1 MIDNNKLLSRDRVAT
16 GRNVVTIK
24 RNLIKIDSLLK
35 ERLVLVKVR
44 QGILRQ
50 QEQNRMRRQR
60 EEDLEGLQSTSVQT
74 DTPDKQGS
82 NFLSGLV
89 KSILGLSGIFLPQ
102 LLRLLNFLKRIV
114 DPIKNMATATFKA
127 LSSFL
132 KVGTMAVDKISDAFN
147 FKGSTLK
154 GLDETTIT
162 NKFNKFE
169 FALNT
174 FVNALL
180 FAGAMQTLSSLPD
193 IKLVQNFLKKFKKLP
208 VTKVTTGNQIPFV
221 QPPPAKASASVL
233 EKIFDL
239 RNLQKPVETFSVP
252 IKDRRFRVNPK
263 GRKINPEDGRFFAKR
278 KKSKI
283 TFESFEK
290 TIRNIETKI
299 PEFEL
304 FEFLRGKN
312 LASPT
317 LLKVEINKLYATE
330 LRTLQDLNTDGKL
343 VGNAYTQALGL
354 LNDKY
359 DNTVKSIDDYGKEII
374 KYFKK
379 GNFDAPLSNILQKLV
394 KIGEGGEEMTG
405 KLLKYNIDYEDFVP
419 PKVPMGGGPG
429 GNNFLNPFKESQF
442 FDPMNPRASV
452 IGGGFSDSFFNK
464 SITKP
469 SRFKQSMNFLKG
481 IDETMTDFA
490 TRQTSRL
497 SKVIMSGPLKG
508 LQEGAEKM
516 LKRAVGET
524 IGLIPFLGDLV
535 GLLLDIYLFGE
546 IPERAGYKAVGGILG
561 GFVGALIGSFPPLI
575 PFGGPI
581 IGSIIGGI
589 GGDILGGFVYDMVK
603 GKQQSISSEDVG
615 KSTVKSTIK
624 EKAIKEGL
632 ITFGKGGFTGKGDSR
647 KLAGLVHY
655 NEQVFDQDTTLAV
668 RQNAPGFFEDL
679 NSAKGF
685 ESLEVL
691 RNFASYEGA
700 QTAMAQFIPIPIP
713 MPRKEVPP
721 VIDMATGEVRED
733 LVSSY
738 HYARG

>member
-1 MIDNNKLLSRDRVAT
+1 MIDNNKLLSRDRMAT

-24 RNLIKIDSLLK
+24 RNLIKIDNLLK

-50 QEQNRMRRQR
+50 QEQNRIRRQR
-60 EEDLEGLQSTSVQT
+60 EDNLESLQSTSVQG
-74 DTPDKQGS
+74 DSPDKQGS
-82 NFLSGLV
+82 NLSGLI

-102 LLRLLNFLKRIV
+102 LLRLLNFLKGIV

-132 KVGTMAVDKISDAFN
+132 KVGTMAVDKITDAFN

-162 NKFNKFE
+162 TKFNKFE

-174 FVNALL
+174 FVNSLI
-180 FAGAMQTLSSLPD
+180 FAGAMQTLSNLPD
-193 IKLVQNFLKKFKKLP
+193 IKLVQNFLQKFKKIP
-208 VTKVTTGNQIPFV
+208 VTTGNQIPIDDRFLLK
-221 QPPPAKASASVL
+221 PTKATANVI
-233 EKIFDL
+233 EQIFDL
-239 RNLQKPVETFSVP
+239 RNIQKPVETFSIP

-263 GRKINPEDGRFFAKR
+263 GRRINPEDGGFFAKR
-278 KKSKI
+278 RKTPI
-283 TFESFEK
+283 ESFEK
-290 TIRNIETKI
+290 TLQSIEIKI

-304 FEFLRGKN
+304 FEFLSSNG
-312 LASPT
+312 LASPS
-317 LLKVEINKLYATE
+317 LLSIDLNKQYATE

-359 DNTVKSIDDYGKEII
+359 DNTVKSIDEYSKKIL

-379 GNFDAPLSNILQKLV
+379 GDLDAPLTDIFDSLI
-394 KIGEGGEEMTG
+394 KIGQGGEEIKGIVGSTM
-405 KLLKYNIDYEDFVP
+405 YNINYEDFVP
-419 PKVPMGGGPG
+419 PKVPTGGGPG
-429 GNNFLNPFKESQF
+429 GNNFLNSFKESQF
-442 FDPMNPRASV
+442 FDPMNPKASV

-464 SITKP
+464 SVTKP
-469 SRFKQSMNFLKG
+469 SAFKQSMNFLKG
-481 IDETMTDFA
+481 VDQTMVDFA
-490 TRQTSRL
+490 TKQTDKIAS
-497 SKVIMSGPLKG
+497 VITSGPLKG
-508 LQEGAEKM
+508 FTQGAKGM
-516 LKRAVGET
+516 FRKAVGES
-524 IGLIPFLGDLV
+524 IGLVPFLGDLI

-546 IPERAGYKAVGGILG
+546 IPERAGYKAIGGILG
-561 GFVGALIGSFPPLI
+561 GFVGALIGSIPVLV
-575 PFGGPI
+575 PFGGPF

-589 GGDILGGFVYDMVK
+589 GGDILGGIVYDMVK
-603 GKQQSISSEDVG
+603 GKDTEVKTSDVG
-615 KSTVKSTIK
+615 ESTAKSTIK
-624 EKAIKEGL
+624 NVGSN
-632 ITFGKGGFTGKGDSR
+632 TFLKGGYTGKGDPR
-647 KLAGLVHY
+647 KIAGLVH
-655 NEQVFDQDTTLAV
+655 NREFVIDPDSTLAV

-679 NSAKGF
+679 NRAKGF

-691 RNFASYEGA
+691 RNFASYEGT
-700 QTAMAQFIPIPIP
+700 QTAMAHFIPIPIP